1 MDLHQK
7 HGKIVSGMDAVEDA
21 VKKHKIFLV
30 IVSNDISKKSRE
42 NIEYVCT
49 NNCVKL
55 IELKETMASLG
66 NAIGKKN
73 RAIIGIK
80 DKSFSDGIA
89 EKISGGDLL
98 WEK

>member
-1 MDLHQK
+1 MHQK
-7 HGKIVSGMDAVEDA
+7 HGKVVSGMDAVEDA
-21 VKKHKIFLV
+21 IKKHKVFLV
-30 IVSNDISKKSRE
+30 IVSNDISQKSKG

-49 NNCVKL
+49 NNCIKL
-55 IELKETMASLG
+55 IELKETMEKLG

-80 DKSFSDGIA
+80 DKSFSDGIV